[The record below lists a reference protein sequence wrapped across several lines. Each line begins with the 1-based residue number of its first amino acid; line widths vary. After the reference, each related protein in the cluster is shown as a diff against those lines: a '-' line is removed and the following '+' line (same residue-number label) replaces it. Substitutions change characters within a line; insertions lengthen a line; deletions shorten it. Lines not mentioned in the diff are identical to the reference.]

1 MKTKKHS
8 FRNIDK
14 SLIVILFYAIIILAI
29 GFIVFKDH
37 NKINNGIV
45 LEEKMVNIDIGDT
58 KTINLK
64 IDNISI
70 DDISWESEDTSIATV
85 DSNGNVTG
93 IKEGKTYI
101 NIKYGNKINER
112 CEIIINDLEEESEK
126 IILNE
131 SNIVILPGTNENIDA
146 IFNEEKIDNKVEW
159 TSSNPNVAT
168 VDNNGNI
175 IGVQEGTTTI
185 TVKTEDG
192 SKEATCEVKV
202 VDSIISVTKVSFND
216 SSVKLKINESK
227 KLAATVSPSNATNK
241 AVTWSSSNTSVATVD
256 NNGNV
261 KGIKAGTATITVKT
275 KDGNKT
281 AKATVTV
288 VTAKIHFFKTGDA
301 DSILIESNGKYGLID
316 AALPNEKVKKYLL
329 SMGVDNLDFII
340 ATHSHA
346 DHIGGMQYLGDFVNL
361 GTKYYY
367 RKFALDSENSLYEKA
382 MNMMHSKNVKIIEV
396 TNKYPN
402 FKLGEFDITLM
413 NTEVGSD
420 DEKVY
425 GSVVDSNKESIVA
438 YVTYNG
444 ANGTLLTGD
453 MESQDEYKMIPKLAN
468 MQVDV
473 LKVAHHSWQSSTT
486 MRFTKAIKPKIAVVT
501 GKYILDDISTPVYY
515 MQQKYGTKFYLTEK
529 SDSAITIDYTNGLS
543 VSPSKSYVSNYKITE
558 TQGNWRKLQNGIWFF
573 MDNVNDLNSIV
584 YDNWRFDNG
593 KWYYMGIQ
601 GNMMTGFVES
611 KTSDG
616 NINIYYLSKYGGM
629 HTGWHQATEYSP
641 YNNDKEKYYKT
652 WSYSH
657 YQKLMSGWYEY
668 RGVWAD
674 GKKWFYF
681 DPSTGAMYRNVGKTI
696 NGKYYYFNADGVCT
710 TGC

>member
-1 MKTKKHS
+1 MNNMTK
-8 FRNIDK
+8 
-14 SLIVILFYAIIILAI
+14 A
-29 GFIVFKDH
+29 
-37 NKINNGIV
+37 NK
-45 LEEKMVNIDIGDT
+45 
-58 KTINLK
+58 
-64 IDNISI
+64 
-70 DDISWESEDTSIATV
+70 
-85 DSNGNVTG
+85 
-93 IKEGKTYI
+93 
-101 NIKYGNKINER
+101 
-112 CEIIINDLEEESEK
+112 
-126 IILNE
+126 
-131 SNIVILPGTNENIDA
+131 
-146 IFNEEKIDNKVEW
+146 
-159 TSSNPNVAT
+159 
-168 VDNNGNI
+168 NGNI
-175 IGVQEGTTTI
+175 IRVQESTTTI

-316 AALPNEKVKKYLL
+316 AALPNEEVKKYLL